1 MSQPTCGPT
10 PDNVRSIED
19 RPERPEAREHAEPRL
34 SRPPAEAAV
43 AASGPASGMEAM
55 GVLAGGIAH
64 VFNNLLTA
72 IGFETEL
79 ALVHLPADDP
89 ARKHLREIERVGERG
104 AALARQLLAFS
115 GSQVLKPRPLQINA
129 LLVEMEEVLRRLLG
143 DGIELERDLDP
154 DLAWI
159 EADREQLAQV
169 VLNLVTNA
177 RDAMPEG
184 GRVTLRTVNI
194 DLSARDLAWPARPIP
209 AVAGRYVLLTVGDTG
224 PGMREEVRRR
234 VFEPFF
240 STKAGSEPA
249 GLGLST
255 VYGIVLQ
262 SGGQVEVESAAGQG
276 STFFVYLPA
285 VAAAPGRE
293 AGGAAPGAEENW
305 ETILLVEDEDNIRR
319 PQAEI
324 LASHGYRVL
333 EAADGAQAIA
343 LCKRHAG
350 PIHLM
355 VTDVLMAGMDGVEL
369 AERVAFLRPEMK
381 VLFATGY
388 PMSLAAPAGR
398 LTADA
403 PLLKKPFTGRA
414 LAAKVRE
421 VLESEG

>member
-1 MSQPTCGPT
+1 MTQPTCDAT

-19 RPERPEAREHAEPRL
+19 RPERSDAAREHAEARPPRL
-34 SRPPAEAAV
+34 PAEAP
-43 AASGPASGMEAM
+43 AAGMEAM

-115 GSQVLKPRPLQINA
+115 GSQVLKPRPLQINT
-129 LLVEMEEVLRRLLG
+129 LLVEIEEVLRRLLG

-262 SGGQVEVESAAGQG
+262 SGGQVEVESTAGQG

-285 VAAAPGRE
+285 MAAAPGRE
-293 AGGAAPGAEENW
+293 AGGAAAAGAEENW

>member
-1 MSQPTCGPT
+1 MSQPINPT
-10 PDNVRSIED
+10 PVVRAIDD
-19 RPERPEAREHAEPRL
+19 RPERGERGESARERTDIRLPRPLPEP
-34 SRPPAEAAV
+34 PP
-43 AASGPASGMEAM
+43 GGMEAM
-55 GVLAGGIAH
+55 GLLAGGIAH

-79 ALVHLPADDP
+79 ALAHLAADDA

-115 GSQVLKPRPLQINA
+115 GSQVLTPRPLQLND
-129 LLVEMEEVLRRLLG
+129 LLAEMQEELRRVLG
-143 DGIELERDLDP
+143 EGITLAYDLAA

-159 EADREQLAQV
+159 EADREQLQQV
-169 VLNLVTNA
+169 ILNLVSNA
-177 RDAMPEG
+177 RDAMPDG
-184 GRVTLRTVNI
+184 GRVTLRTANL
-194 DLSARDLAWPARPIP
+194 DLSARDLARPARPLP
-209 AVAGRYVLLTVGDTG
+209 AAGLGTPGPHVLLSVSDSG
-224 PGMREEVRRR
+224 PGMGEEVRRR

-240 STKAGSEPA
+240 STKGGAEPA
-249 GLGLST
+249 GLGLSM

-262 SGGQVEVESAAGQG
+262 SGGQVEVESAPAEG

-285 VAAAPGRE
+285 MAAAPGAER
-293 AGGAAPGAEENW
+293 GGPRGEENW
-305 ETILLVEDEDNIRR
+305 ETILLVEDEENIRR

-343 LCKRHAG
+343 ICQRHVG

-388 PMSLAAPAGR
+388 PMSLGAPGGR
-398 LTADA
+398 LAAEA

-414 LAAKVRE
+414 LANKVRE

>member
-1 MSQPTCGPT
+1 
-10 PDNVRSIED
+10 
-19 RPERPEAREHAEPRL
+19 
-34 SRPPAEAAV
+34 
-43 AASGPASGMEAM
+43 MEAM

-79 ALVHLPADDP
+79 ALAHLPPEDP

-115 GSQVLKPRPLQINA
+115 GSQVLKARPLQLNT
-129 LLVEMEEVLRRLLG
+129 LLLEIEEVLRRLVG
-143 DGIELERDLDP
+143 EGIELECDLDP
-154 DLAWI
+154 DLAWV
-159 EADREQLAQV
+159 EADREQLTQA

-184 GRVTLRTVNI
+184 GKVTLRTVDV
-194 DLSARDLAWPARPIP
+194 DLSARDLAWPARPVP
-209 AVAGRYVLLTVGDTG
+209 AAPGPYVLLAVSDTG

-262 SGGQVEVESAAGQG
+262 SGGQVEVESAPGQG

-285 VAAAPGRE
+285 MAAAPGGESSR
-293 AGGAAPGAEENW
+293 AAGAEENW
-305 ETILLVEDEDNIRR
+305 ETILLVEDEENIRR

-343 LCKRHAG
+343 LCQRHAG

-388 PMSLAAPAGR
+388 PMSLAAPGGR
-398 LTADA
+398 LAADA